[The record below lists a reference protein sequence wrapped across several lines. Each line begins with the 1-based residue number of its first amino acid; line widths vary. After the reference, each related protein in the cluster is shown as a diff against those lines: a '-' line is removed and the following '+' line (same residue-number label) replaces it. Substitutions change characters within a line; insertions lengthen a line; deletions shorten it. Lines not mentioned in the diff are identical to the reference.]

1 MTRQLHFGLHPYGVG
16 GPGSDGLWK
25 DPRVAKT
32 ASVDIDYYIDWAK
45 LAERGLFA
53 ARQPRAAVPSQP
65 PPVRA
70 PARHCLRGQS

>member
-45 LAERGLFA
+45 PAERGLFDA
-53 ARQPRAAVPSQP
+53 FFIVGTLGLPF
-65 PPVRA
+65 PVN
-70 PARHCLRGQS
+70 RHTYERPLVTV